1 VPATKQTAKE
11 LARQIIDDQP
21 EDSTYDDLVRELIMY
36 RIVQQGL
43 DDIKAGRTITH
54 EELEK
59 EVETWFK

>member
-1 VPATKQTAKE
+1 MPATKQTAKE